1 MPDGRWKM
9 ENSIIRASAKILA
22 PSKLFS
28 PLPTFLFHG
37 CTLVPRG
44 GGIVNREFPFVSQTL
59 IAAKTITCSS
69 WPAIEWGRNAQ
80 SYLMRKP
87 SWMVA
92 EFEQGEGGSGRK
104 GRGRGWRRDVWR
116 RDGAFLGSLIRASPD
131 QLCPLSLMVK
141 RINTWA
147 KIGNRRTSETG
158 GTGRGRRA
166 ERRRAVDLRGTRKKE
181 ELRGDSK
188 EGREGV
194 EEGILQAQE
203 ANQPRACVCVCA
215 ARGGGEGEVDARA
228 HVEAIGVP
236 C

>member
-104 GRGRGWRRDVWR
+104 GRGRDVWR

-181 ELRGDSK
+181 EFTWRFKRG
-188 EGREGV
+188 EGGGGRRYITSSRSEST
-194 EEGILQAQE
+194 A
-203 ANQPRACVCVCA
+203 RACVCVLP
-215 ARGGGEGEVDARA
+215 EGKGRERLML
-228 HVEAIGVP
+228 ELT
-236 C
+236 